1 MAGTD
6 GLAPLRALLESLLC
20 ASGEPLTPEKAAEVI
35 GNVTRAE
42 VKRTAI
48 ALQAEYERD
57 KRGFRIVEVAGG
69 YQLRTAPQNREYV
82 RRLLRERPMR
92 LTRPM
97 LETLAIVAYKQPV
110 TRPEIEAIRGVDV
123 DSVLATLLDRSLIR
137 IAGRKEAPGRPLLY
151 ATSREFLE
159 VFSLRHLSDLPT
171 LKELDEL
178 EILSASQIEFA
189 AGAATGAGA
198 EAGTRGDAV
207 TEMPLVP
214 GRTEPEVGLEGE
226 LSSQERGPD
235 GSGGAD
241 VPPPPDTADPNT

>member
-1 MAGTD
+1 MASAD
-6 GLAPLRALLESLLC
+6 AVAPLRALLESLLC
-20 ASGEPLTPEKAAEVI
+20 ASGEPLTLEKAAEVI
-35 GNVTRAE
+35 GNVTRAQ
-42 VKRTAI
+42 VKRAVE

-57 KRGFRIVEVAGG
+57 GRGFRIVEVAGG

-123 DSVLATLLDRSLIR
+123 DSVLATLLDRGLIR
-137 IAGRKEAPGRPLLY
+137 IAGRKEAPGRPLIY

-178 EILSASQIEFA
+178 EILSAPQIEFA
-189 AGAATGAGA
+189 AGAPTGAA
-198 EAGTRGDAV
+198 AAVGTRGDAV
-207 TEMPLVP
+207 TEMPLPP
-214 GRTEPEVGLEGE
+214 GRAEPEVQSEGSLGSE
-226 LSSQERGPD
+226 GRRSDGRSEHVRRAGRWRGQ
-235 GSGGAD
+235 
-241 VPPPPDTADPNT
+241 